1 MSLAD
6 LITSTR
12 QILNDPTGS
21 RFVDALLTDAIRMAL
36 REYNQTNP
44 QLRREVITLS
54 GTGRTVHLSSISGLV
69 NVVNVI
75 FPEGH
80 SSQYL
85 PYQIQ
90 DSLTG
95 PIILFTGE
103 LIPSMGDTI
112 TIDFTVFHTI
122 AGLDGA
128 AVTTLPSAHLDL
140 LTQGAV
146 GIALI
151 LHTQSLVEAYG
162 GRPADI
168 EKLTDL
174 STNFLEAF
182 RKTLPHLQNTQQ
194 ADYPSGFSLDG
205 YDHQGKAQK

>member
-1 MSLAD
+1 MSLSTLLA
-6 LITSTR
+6 STR
-12 QILNDPTGS
+12 QTLSDPTGT
-21 RFVDALLTDAIRMAL
+21 RFDDAMLTDAIRMAL

-44 QLRREVITLS
+44 QLRREAITLS
-54 GTGRTVHLSSISGLV
+54 GTGRTVHLSTISGLV
-69 NVVNVI
+69 NVVKVN

-80 SSQYL
+80 SSKYL

-90 DSLTG
+90 DTLTG
-95 PIILFTGE
+95 PIILFAGE

-112 TIDFTVFHTI
+112 TVDYTVFHTI

-128 AVTTLPSAHLDL
+128 AVTTLPTTHLDL
-140 LTQGAV
+140 LAQGAV

-168 EKLTDL
+168 EKLADL
-174 STNFLEAF
+174 STTFLEAF

-194 ADYPSGFSLDG
+194 ADYPPGFFLDG
-205 YDHQGKAQK
+205 FDQQARG